1 MKKEDTS
8 SPTVMKEILM
18 VTCIINVMEVGDVAV
33 TDIPGAF
40 LQTDMVHGDG
50 IVCVRLCGVLADLL
64 VKNDP

>member
-1 MKKEDTS
+1 
-8 SPTVMKEILM
+8 MKEILM

-40 LQTDMVHGDG
+40 LQTDMVHGDR